1 MCIHVINRL
10 IFVEV
15 VSSDHRYKYSKEINV
30 SLEMMCILYSFLL
43 ILSFGQQLVV
53 FSKTRSS
60 QTESIMDLYNQ
71 INEKGSLMDGLALN
85 HRVQKKLKTINT
97 IRLLPL
103 EYLLINQSILV
114 FNISLNKIQTNE
126 EVKLIEFRLK
136 LNDSS
141 RRHHHRR
148 LIIILRKEFLRK
160 QRIRPLII
168 SAEHSDYLS
177 FDLTDDLFHNSSQQM
192 LIIRRQSWLKNTLEQ
207 ASLVIYSRT
216 PGVFLQPS
224 INPPRRKRSIKSRT
238 ITGPCSRH
246 DLWIDFNQFS
256 FGQWVVEPKR
266 FNAGQCRG
274 DCPNPLSRSL
284 YPTNHAML
292 LSLLHERGNAIEQPS
307 CVPVRL
313 RSLDLLYYD
322 RRDLVIKR
330 HQGMQVEECGCR

>member
-1 MCIHVINRL
+1 MMK
-10 IFVEV
+10 IFHIFLFV
-15 VSSDHRYKYSKEINV
+15 
-30 SLEMMCILYSFLL
+30 LSFTHL
-43 ILSFGQQLVV
+43 ILS
-53 FSKTRSS
+53 KTPSS
-60 QTESIMDLYNQ
+60 QTESIVDLYNK

-85 HRVQKKLKTINT
+85 HRVQKKLKTVNT

-103 EYLLINQSILV
+103 EYFIKNQSMV
-114 FNISLNKIQTNE
+114 FFNISFNKIQMNE

-136 LNDSS
+136 LKDSS
-141 RRHHHRR
+141 QRNHHHRR
-148 LIIILRKEFLRK
+148 LHIIIRKEFSLK
-160 QRIRPLII
+160 QRLRPLMI
-168 SAEHSDYLS
+168 SAEQSDYLS
-177 FDLTDDLFHNSSQQM
+177 YDLTDYLFHNSSRQM
-192 LIIRRQSWLKNTLEQ
+192 LIIRRQFWLRNSLEQ
-207 ASLVIYSRT
+207 ASFVIYSRT
-216 PGVFLQPS
+216 PGIFLQPS
-224 INPPRRKRSIKSRT
+224 TIPRQKRSIKSQL

-246 DLWIDFNQFS
+246 DLWVDFNQLS
-256 FGQWVVEPKR
+256 FGTWVVEPKR